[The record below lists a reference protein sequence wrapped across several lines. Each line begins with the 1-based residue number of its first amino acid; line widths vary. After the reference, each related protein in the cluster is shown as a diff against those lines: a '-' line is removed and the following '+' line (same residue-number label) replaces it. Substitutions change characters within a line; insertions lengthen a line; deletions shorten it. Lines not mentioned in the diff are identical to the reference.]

1 MQTALFTKVLA
12 ERSLEETLEVA
23 ADVGY
28 DAVELMG
35 REPHLGVETTDERA
49 AELRERAAERGVDIA
64 AVATYTGEYAA
75 KDDEACEAELVDLK
89 RFCELAAVLDVDYV
103 RQFVGGPSPWEA
115 TERHYERT
123 AERLERAADVA
134 AAHDVEL
141 GVEIH
146 SNSIVE
152 GAGDAVHLLDRVD
165 RENVSA
171 IHDAGNMFI
180 CDERYGPASV
190 AELGDRLGHVHV
202 KDIRR
207 ELPTADADGTFE
219 METRRG
225 AETFSFARMGEGD
238 VDHWRL
244 LRALAESGYDGYVT
258 DECYAPVD
266 AHGGDAAVA
275 AHELAEL
282 ERLIETAERAART
295 DRRA

>member
-12 ERSLEETLEVA
+12 ERSLDEALKVA

-35 REPHLGVETTDERA
+35 REPHLDVDTTADQA
-49 AELRERAAERGVDIA
+49 AELRKRADDLGIGVA
-64 AVATYTGEYAA
+64 AIATYTGHYAG
-75 KDDEACEAELVDLK
+75 KDDEACEAELTKLE
-89 RFCELAAVLDVDYV
+89 RFCELASVLSVDYV

-115 TERHYERT
+115 DQSHYERT
-123 AERLERAADVA
+123 AEWLDRAADVA
-134 AAHDVEL
+134 ASYDVEL

-146 SNSIVE
+146 GDSIVE
-152 GAGDAVHLLDRVD
+152 GAGDAVRLLDRVD
-165 RENVSA
+165 RENVSV

-180 CDERYGPASV
+180 CDEAYGPTSV

-202 KDIRR
+202 KDVRR
-207 ELPTADADGTFE
+207 ELPPADADGTFE

-225 AETFSFARMGEGD
+225 VETFSFARMGEGD

-258 DECYAPVD
+258 DECHVPSD
-266 AHGGDAAVA
+266 PDGGDATVA
-275 AHELAEL
+275 AYELAEL
-282 ERLIETAERAART
+282 QRLIETAGRAART